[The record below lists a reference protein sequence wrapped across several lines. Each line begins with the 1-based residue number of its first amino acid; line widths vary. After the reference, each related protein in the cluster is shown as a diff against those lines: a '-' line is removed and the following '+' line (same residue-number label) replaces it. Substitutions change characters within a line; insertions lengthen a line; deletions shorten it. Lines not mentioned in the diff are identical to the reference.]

1 MILYLK
7 YNYENKK
14 DTFLTLKV
22 KNYLKKKLFKEFPPN
37 EENINLDYKI
47 EENGK
52 NLSGGQ
58 KQKYH

>member
-1 MILYLK
+1 MKIRKDIFHLESKELLK
-7 YNYENKK
+7 I
-14 DTFLTLKV
+14 
-22 KNYLKKKLFKEFPPN
+22 KNLFKELAFPLN

-58 KQKYH
+58 TKDIINKKFI